1 MKKIILI
8 LFIFFLSGCYN
19 YKELNKIGIVSSI
32 SIDKKNDMYKIGAQ
46 VLNVKNK
53 DDTSSSKVIVYEE
66 SGKTIEEALRKMTTK
81 SNKKLYGG
89 HLGKLV
95 ISEDVAK
102 ESIIDVLDLF
112 QRLPEIKDEFT
123 ITISKN
129 IDAFD
134 VIKIMTSP
142 ESVPADYVSSEIE
155 TADIESALTY
165 SSKLDEFISF
175 YLKDYIDPS
184 ISVIKVD
191 NYDKKG
197 TTLENNETTNP
208 KTRIV
213 LDNIAI
219 TKDGKL
225 EKYLNKDE
233 TIGYNFIRNR
243 IKEIIIPIKCDNE
256 NNYSSISLIKSKTKN
271 KIVKDGNKYIINLNV
286 TSSASINEYNCK
298 KDLDKEQTIK
308 KLQKKAENKI
318 KKYINKTI
326 KVQNNSKSEFLG
338 FKRMIYLNNKKYNNE
353 DYDVKIKVKVN
364 IPRKGDIRN
373 SSKGEK
379 YEYENK

>member
-1 MKKIILI
+1 MKKIFLI
-8 LFIFFLSGCYN
+8 IFIFFLGGCYN

-32 SIDKKNDMYKIGAQ
+32 SIDKKENMYKVGAQ

-66 SGKTIEEALRKMTTK
+66 KGKTIEEALRKMTTK
-81 SNKKLYGG
+81 SDKKLYGG

-95 ISEDVAK
+95 INEDVAK

-123 ITISKN
+123 ITISKD

-142 ESVPADYVSSEIE
+142 ESIPADYVTGEIQ

-165 SSKLDEFISF
+165 SSKLDEFVSF
-175 YLKDYIDPS
+175 YIDPS
-184 ISVIKVD
+184 ISVIKVS
-191 NYDKKG
+191 NYNKNG
-197 TTLENNETTNP
+197 TTLKNNETTNP
-208 KTRIV
+208 KTRII

-225 EKYLNKDE
+225 EKYLNEEE

-243 IKEIIIPIKCDNE
+243 VNELIIPIKCSNDS
-256 NNYSSISLIKSKTKN
+256 NYSSISLLKSKTKE
-271 KIVKDGNKYIINLNV
+271 KVVKNGNKYIINLNV
-286 TSSASINEYNCK
+286 SASAMINEYNCK
-298 KDLDKEQTIK
+298 KDLDNE
-308 KLQKKAENKI
+308 
-318 KKYINKTI
+318 KTI
-326 KVQNNSKSEFLG
+326 KSIQKEAEKQIEKYMNKSIKIQNNSKSEFLG
-338 FKRMIYLNNKKYNNE
+338 FKRMIYLKVGKYNNE
-353 DYDVKIKVKVN
+353 DYDVKIKVNVN

-379 YEYENK
+379 YEYKNK